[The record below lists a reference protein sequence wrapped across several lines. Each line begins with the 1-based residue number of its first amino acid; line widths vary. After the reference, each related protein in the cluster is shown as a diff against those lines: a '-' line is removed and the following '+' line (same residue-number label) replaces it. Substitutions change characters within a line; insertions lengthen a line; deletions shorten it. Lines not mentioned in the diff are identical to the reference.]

1 MDVVVI
7 DHHQS
12 TETLPIANAIVNPNR
27 FDETSNLTYLC
38 AAGVA
43 FLVLSGIVTRFREQ
57 DFFKKKNIQEPDLL
71 SYLDLVALGTVCDV
85 VPLQGL
91 NRAFVFQ
98 GLKVLQKRNNL
109 GIKTLSDVANI
120 NSKIST
126 YHLGY
131 VIGPK
136 INAGGRIGKSDHG
149 ANLLLTED
157 PEIKTI
163 LCLLLKIII

>member
-1 MDVVVI
+1 MSLDLERKI
-7 DHHQS
+7 S
-12 TETLPIANAIVNPNR
+12 LKRKI
-27 FDETSNLTYLC
+27 
-38 AAGVA
+38 
-43 FLVLSGIVTRFREQ
+43 FR
-57 DFFKKKNIQEPDLL
+57 EPDLL

-131 VIGPK
+131 IIGPK

-157 PEIKTI
+157 PEIAF
-163 LCLLLKIII
+163 KISKELNQLNEKRKSY